1 VLYAGN
7 SVSGAVQAFNQA
19 VSSSSSVK
27 LFAPS
32 AFADDSFAA
41 ALSSAAQRELYVSS
55 PGFLAADLPPEGMAF
70 VNSFKSA
77 YGHAPA
83 TEAIFGYE
91 AMASVLHALHN
102 AGSSANSR
110 GTVVKD
116 YFAIRNRSSALGTYS
131 IDKNGDISFAGGGA
145 PFVLERVKAGKLEAV
160 KRLG

>member
-7 SVSGAVQAFNQA
+7 SQKQAIASFNQA
-19 VSSSSSVK
+19 ASASSSVK

-32 AFADDSFAA
+32 ALADDSFAA

-55 PGFLAADLPPEGMAF
+55 PGFISADLSPLGTQF
-70 VNSFKSA
+70 VTSFKSA

-83 TEAIFGYE
+83 TDAIFGYE
-91 AMASVLHALHN
+91 AMASVLHVLHS

-116 YFAIRNRSSALGTYS
+116 YFAIRNRTSVLGTYS
-131 IDKNGDISFAGGGA
+131 IDKNGDITFAGGGA
-145 PFVLERVKAGKLEAV
+145 PFVWERVKAGKLEAV